1 MTELFTLSQK
11 RILST
16 LKQEFVKMNMQL
28 GLKVQEGMEPLSE
41 EVYASLPEY
50 EDHPSEYYDKLLD
63 LCDERGRPL

>member
-28 GLKVQEGMEPLSE
+28 GLKVQEDEGMEPLSE
-41 EVYASLPEY
+41 EVYSSLPEY
-50 EDHPSEYYDKLLD
+50 EDHPNEYYDKLLD
-63 LCDERGRPL
+63 EQ